1 MACRGELNRV
11 GRPQLW
17 IPLLCINVLL
27 AVSHLGYLR
36 LSDAGAAITLLHIP
50 AILAGLLCGPLPGAL
65 VGLVFGLSSY
75 LEFPPHD
82 PVVTILPRVLV
93 GVVAY
98 LVFQAVQR
106 TADQGSRL
114 SLGAVA
120 GALAG
125 SLTNTLLVTIL
136 ALLKRLYPV
145 DQLMGMA
152 FLHGSIEAVLAV
164 IVSVPI
170 VVALHHRS

>member
-1 MACRGELNRV
+1 M
-11 GRPQLW
+11 
-17 IPLLCINVLL
+17 CINVLL

-36 LSDAGAAITLLHIP
+36 LSDAGAAITFMHIP
-50 AILAGLLCGPLPGAL
+50 AILAGMLCGPLPGAL
-65 VGLVFGLSSY
+65 VGGVFGLSSY

-82 PVVTILPRVLV
+82 PLVTILPRVLI
-93 GVVAY
+93 GVAAA
-98 LVFQAVQR
+98 LAFQGMQR

-125 SLTNTLLVTIL
+125 SLTNTGLVSIL
-136 ALLKRLYPV
+136 ALVKRLYPPE
-145 DQLMGMA
+145 QLLGMA

-170 VVALHHRS
+170 VVALHHRL